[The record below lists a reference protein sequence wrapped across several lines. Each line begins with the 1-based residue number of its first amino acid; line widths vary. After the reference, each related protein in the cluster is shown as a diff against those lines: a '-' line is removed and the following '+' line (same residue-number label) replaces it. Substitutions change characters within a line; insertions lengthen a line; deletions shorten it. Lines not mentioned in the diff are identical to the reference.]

1 MTDPWSDIRREMHAE
16 KARCDR
22 EHRVFDVAD
31 AMAGLAHALNIPE
44 PRRSIVG
51 ALLDGPTCL
60 CGHCD

>member
-31 AMAGLAHALNIPE
+31 AMAGLA
-44 PRRSIVG
+44 RV
-51 ALLDGPTCL
+51 
-60 CGHCD
+60 